1 MKKSIKQFIT
11 LILTSVM
18 FYSCGDNTSLE
29 NIDDGIESEEDVAN
43 AMIKVMTVHRA
54 NLNQALTHFEALKE
68 LSDKGE
74 DIYDAIDDIE
84 DVMDGEDIGY
94 DDVED
99 AENFEQIENLRDD
112 LNDLENDLE
121 KVYDDINFRY
131 LRGNL

>member
-1 MKKSIKQFIT
+1 
-11 LILTSVM
+11 
-18 FYSCGDNTSLE
+18 
-29 NIDDGIESEEDVAN
+29 
-43 AMIKVMTVHRA
+43 
-54 NLNQALTHFEALKE
+54 
-68 LSDKGE
+68 
-74 DIYDAIDDIE
+74 
-84 DVMDGEDIGY
+84 MDGEDIGY

>member
-1 MKKSIKQFIT
+1 
-11 LILTSVM
+11 
-18 FYSCGDNTSLE
+18 
-29 NIDDGIESEEDVAN
+29 
-43 AMIKVMTVHRA
+43 MIKVMTVHRA

-94 DDVED
+94 GDVED
-99 AENFEQIENLRDD
+99 AENYEQIENLRDD